1 MQPSEYLCH
10 FTYGDLQSC
19 PARTQL
25 LREIPQ
31 TFLDKEIV
39 LRCGVRL
46 SPEAWLDN
54 VQTQDLSPAGGMD
67 KRGMVVHPQVT
78 LEPDDGVVH

>member
-1 MQPSEYLCH
+1 MQPREHFCH
-10 FTYGDLQSC
+10 FAHGHLQPC
-19 PARTQL
+19 AARTQL

-46 SPEAWLDN
+46 SPEAGLDD
-54 VQTQDLSPAGGMD
+54 VQTQDLSLAGGMD